1 MPIIAVSTNK
11 GGVLKTSITVNLAGI
26 LCQNSRVLL
35 IDADNQGNVLVSFG
49 INPDNVDLTLYDVLV
64 DGLDPQKAIINVHK
78 NIDVL
83 PSNDDMSF
91 LEFDVL
97 SEREQFPEPFK
108 LLSKAMKGL
117 EDKYDYILI
126 DSPPNLGLV
135 QGNVLSY
142 AESVLIPFQPEN
154 YSMRSLIKILSAIR
168 NFKEKYNEKL
178 EIKGV
183 VATLVDSRTTL
194 HSEVLQQ
201 ARKFCF
207 ENDVK
212 MFETVIPRSVR
223 FAASIAYERKPAT
236 LTDKKNPIV
245 HAYFDLLKEVF
256 GDNGSKKQK
265 LSKLR

>member
-11 GGVLKTSITVNLAGI
+11 GGVLKTSITTNLAGA
-26 LCQNSRVLL
+26 LCEKNKVLI
-35 IDADNQGNVLVSFG
+35 IDADNQGNVLISFG
-49 INPDNVDLTLYDVLV
+49 INPDTIELTLYDVLV
-64 DGLDPQKAIINVHK
+64 DGLDPQKAIINVHP

-97 SEREQFPEPFK
+97 SNREQFPEPFK
-108 LLSKAMKGL
+108 LLSRAMKGL

-154 YSMRSLIKILSAIR
+154 YSMRSLVKILNAIK
-168 NFKEKYNEKL
+168 NFKEKYNAKL

-194 HSEVLQQ
+194 HAEVLQQ
-201 ARKFCF
+201 CRKFCF
-207 ENDVK
+207 ENGIR

-236 LTDKKNPIV
+236 LTDKKNPLV
-245 HAYFDLLKEVF
+245 SAYFDLLEEVEEE
-256 GDNGSKKQK
+256 
-265 LSKLR
+265 